1 MFGMSIADIIASVCM
16 ALASVPMPSYLPR
29 EEEFGYDWAGAR
41 LGNSATCTA
50 QGFLV
55 TFGSTCM
62 LTYNLMLCVYYFC
75 AIYLNMSERKI
86 KKRVEPFL
94 HVFPVV
100 ICLVLASI
108 PIPFQLYNPSMI
120 AMAWCGPLPY
130 PYECYLY
137 PNEIECIRGDP
148 KLMKLTY
155 LTISTCS
162 ALLISLIVILLSLV
176 IKNIIQMD
184 RMLRQLSDQ
193 CQTTNSALARL
204 QEALNFQRNSKAAI
218 VQAVSYISTVLL
230 SVLPTFLL
238 SSGAVTVFG
247 SERQQKLGDVFERI
261 LLVLLPL
268 QGFFN
273 CIIFV
278 SHKVYNY
285 RRVHESVSICQVLG
299 LLLFKSSHDPTFISR
314 ISIVSHQEI
323 AAREEFLD
331 RDGFV
336 NDNRDDNNNDVY
348 ETIYDV
354 EINDED
360 NTQKHFRLN
369 LLHQSK
375 SSFDHRVVDN
385 SDTVG
390 IKDGEAMQGS
400 KQQDERNAQS
410 PTSKSNATPVIGY
423 LSDLSNDS
431 MLSFPSS
438 RSSITTGMA
447 LSVARGINLG
457 DSVVSQKEET
467 TRKYY
472 LS

>member
-41 LGNSATCTA
+41 LGNTGTCTA

-55 TFGSTCM
+55 SFATSCM
-62 LTYNLMLCVYYFC
+62 PTYNLMLCVYYFC
-75 AIYLNMSERKI
+75 AIYLNMSENRI
-86 KKRVEPFL
+86 RKRVEPFL
-94 HVFPVV
+94 HVFPVT
-100 ICLVLASI
+100 ISLALASI
-108 PIPFQLYNPSMI
+108 PLPFDLYNPSMI
-120 AMAWCGPLPY
+120 AYAWCGAVPY

-137 PNEIECIRGDP
+137 PDEIECIRGGP
-148 KLMKLTY
+148 KVMKMAY
-155 LTISTCS
+155 RTISTCS
-162 ALLISLIVILLSLV
+162 AVLISLIIILLSLV
-176 IKNIIQMD
+176 IKSIIETD

-193 CQTTNSALARL
+193 CRTKKSALARL
-204 QEALNFQRNSKAAI
+204 QEAINLQRNSKAAI
-218 VQAVSYISTVLL
+218 VQAVSYISTVVL

-285 RRVHESVSICQVLG
+285 RRIHENVSICQILG

-323 AAREEFLD
+323 AREEFLD
-331 RDGFV
+331 RDGFE
-336 NDNRDDNNNDVY
+336 NDNHDDNNNNVY
-348 ETIYDV
+348 ETIYDI

-360 NTQKHFRLN
+360 NSQRHFRLN
-369 LLHQSK
+369 LLRRSD
-375 SSFDHRVVDN
+375 SSFHHRDVDN
-385 SDTVG
+385 SDTVDV
-390 IKDGEAMQGS
+390 KDGEAMQGS

-410 PTSKSNATPVIGY
+410 PTGKSHATPVIGY

-438 RSSITTGMA
+438 RSSITGMA
-447 LSVARGINLG
+447 LSVARGINLD

-467 TRKYY
+467 ARKHY